1 MDKEYKLKDRA
12 PSMQAEQDSPDNEV
26 HETELEIRNSDGLH
40 MRPAM
45 RFVDVANRF
54 ESDIAVSHGET
65 NVNGKSI
72 MEISMLA
79 ATKGAKLKVRAS
91 GSDARAAVDALRELV
106 EDPQFDG
113 PTPK

>member
-1 MDKEYKLKDRA
+1 
-12 PSMQAEQDSPDNEV
+12 MQAEQDLPDNEV
-26 HETELEIRNSDGLH
+26 HETDVEIRNQHGLH

-45 RFVDVANRF
+45 KFVDVANQF
-54 ESDIAVSHGET
+54 DSDILVSYGDT
-65 NVNGKSI
+65 KVNGKSI

-79 ATKGAKLKVRAS
+79 ATKGARLKITAS
-91 GSDARAAVDALRELV
+91 GSDARAALDALRELV